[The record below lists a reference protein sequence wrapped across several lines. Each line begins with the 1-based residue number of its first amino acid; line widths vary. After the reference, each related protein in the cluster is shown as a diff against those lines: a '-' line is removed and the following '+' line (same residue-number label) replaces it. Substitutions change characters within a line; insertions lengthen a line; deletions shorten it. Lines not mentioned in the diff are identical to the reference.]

1 MTLEQIINELSK
13 NIFNRSTDAQLKD
26 VHLICKFLRYKY
38 NNEELETISKNLI
51 SKVKE
56 KQLDPIYWFCND

>member
-26 VHLICKFLRYKY
+26 V
-38 NNEELETISKNLI
+38 NLI
-51 SKVKE
+51 
-56 KQLDPIYWFCND
+56 